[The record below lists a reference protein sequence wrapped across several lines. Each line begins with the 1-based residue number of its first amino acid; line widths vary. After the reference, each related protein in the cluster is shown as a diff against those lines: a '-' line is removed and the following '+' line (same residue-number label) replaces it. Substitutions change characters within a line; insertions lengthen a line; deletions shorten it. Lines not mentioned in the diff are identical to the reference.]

1 MIHKRLT
8 QILFLTWIALI
19 SVQIHADGMLE
30 EDMPM
35 TADGMP
41 DSDESVIELDL
52 DSQKIYADPFKRGIT
67 RSPVYATFGEESDN
81 EARRIDDMRH
91 LLDLRYYRVV
101 SLVEDN
107 ETDMPKIL
115 ELNPDDFF
123 GDEHQ
128 GYYVKIDTH
137 NDPSKIQTIA
147 KNLMVNYKKDLNRY
161 LIIRFNDNQTQDN
174 YSLEYGPF
182 RTKEITAA
190 HCHYLVALVKNENLS
205 CDKILFHFVSDQ
217 EIMAQQNTAII
228 GLSQFALLDIK
239 DKPYEFSLEK
249 LRKMTLEITVDE
261 MLGPHGFHVTNINEK
276 GISVT
281 GLSGNAMFIPVSTFP
296 INIDGS
302 TTPTPSSANPVN

>member
-8 QILFLTWIALI
+8 QTLFFTWILFI
-19 SVQIHADGMLE
+19 SFYIHADGMLE
-30 EDMPM
+30 EDMPQSTDDM
-35 TADGMP
+35 SELD
-41 DSDESVIELDL
+41 DSMIELDL
-52 DSQKIYADPFKRGIT
+52 DNQKIYSDPFKRGIT
-67 RSPVYATFGEESDN
+67 RSPVYATFGEESNND
-81 EARRIDDMRH
+81 ARRIDDMRH

-101 SLVEDN
+101 SLIEDN

-115 ELNPDDFF
+115 QLNPDDFF

-128 GYYVKIDTH
+128 GYYVKVDS
-137 NDPSKIQTIA
+137 NQDLSAIQTLA

-161 LIIRFNDNQTQDN
+161 LIIRFNDKQTQNN

-182 RTKEITAA
+182 RTKEITAT
-190 HCHYLVALVKNENLS
+190 HCHYLSALVKNKNIS

-217 EIMAQQNTAII
+217 EVMAQQNTAII

-239 DKPYEFSLEK
+239 DKPYGFSLEK
-249 LRKMTLEITVDE
+249 LRKMTLEVTVDE
-261 MLGPHGFHVTNINEK
+261 MLGPYGFHVTNINEK

-281 GLSGNAMFIPVSTFP
+281 GLSGDAMFIPVSTFP

-302 TTPTPSSANPVN
+302 EAPTQNSANPVN